1 MGKIIGIDL
10 GTTNSCVAV
19 FEGNE
24 PVVIANS
31 EGKRTTPS
39 VVAFVDGGERKVGDP
54 AKRQAITN
62 PTRTIFSI
70 KRFMGE
76 TWDQVQK
83 EVTRVPYK
91 VVKGDNNTPR
101 VDIDGRLYTPQ
112 EISAMILQKM
122 KKTAED
128 YLGQEVTEA
137 VITVPAYFSDSQR
150 QATKEAGQI
159 AGLEV
164 KRIVNEPTDGVE
176 EEDYKPEVTY
186 RIRIARDPEFKSEV
200 ITAERK
206 WAFFNPFK
214 LFEKGKWY
222 WQYAYVDKDGKEEW
236 SPVSHF
242 YIDEHI
248 RTFNPPSLQ
257 EVLAKLPKTHPR
269 ILLDA
274 KDWDNIIERNK
285 NNPEAQAYIRKANKC
300 LNHPLKHLEEEIDTT
315 QVVKLTNIVQYRSA
329 LIRESRKIVD
339 REEANIEAMVRAYLL
354 TKDEVYYKEGIE
366 RLSEI
371 LSWKNSKYFAGD
383 FNRSTIL
390 SMSTSA
396 YDAWYNLL
404 TPDEKKLLLR
414 TIRENGKKFYHEYVN
429 HLENRIAD
437 NHVWQ
442 MTFRILNMAAFA
454 TYGELPMASTWVDY
468 CYNEWVSRLPGLN
481 TDGGWHNGD
490 SYFQVNLRTLI
501 EVPAFYSRI
510 SGFDFFAD
518 PWYNNNAFY
527 VILLNLGLETLH
539 LRMPQHCRNA
549 QKVAEYLSKNEKVAW
564 VNYCGLPD
572 NKYYSLA
579 QKYMPNGSCGVIS
592 FGLKGGRDVSI
603 KFMDSLKLAAIVTH
617 VADARTCV
625 LHPASHTHRQLSD
638 EQLLEAGIRPDLI
651 RFSVGI
657 ENADDI
663 IADIEQALNA

>member
-1 MGKIIGIDL
+1 MMKQRISIFLLFTLLLFANGYAQKGIMRL
-10 GTTNSCVAV
+10 TQQTLMHEVR
-19 FEGNE
+19 E
-24 PVVIANS
+24 
-31 EGKRTTPS
+31 TPS
-39 VVAFVDGGERKVGDP
+39 PLDG
-54 AKRQAITN
+54 QHITVN
-62 PTRTIFSI
+62 PP
-70 KRFMGE
+70 RFM
-76 TWDQVQK
+76 WPDK
-83 EVTRVPYK
+83 FPH
-91 VVKGDNNTPR
+91 
-101 VDIDGRLYTPQ
+101 
-112 EISAMILQKM
+112 
-122 KKTAED
+122 
-128 YLGQEVTEA
+128 LGA
-137 VITVPAYFSDSQR
+137 V
-150 QATKEAGQI
+150 
-159 AGLEV
+159 L
-164 KRIVNEPTDGVE
+164 DGVE

-222 WQYAYVDKDGKEEW
+222 WQHAYVNKEGKEEW
-236 SPVSHF
+236 SPVYHF

-257 EVLAKLPKTHPR
+257 EVLTKLPKTHPR

-274 KDWDNIIERNK
+274 EDWDNIIERNK
-285 NNPEAQAYIRKANKC
+285 NNPEAQAYIRKADKC

-354 TKDEVYYKEGIE
+354 TKDEVYYKEGIK

-371 LSWKNSKYFAGD
+371 LSWKKSKYFAGD

-404 TPDEKKLLLR
+404 TPNERKLLLR
-414 TIRENGKKFYHEYVN
+414 TIRDNGKKFYHEYVN

-481 TDGGWHNGD
+481 ADGGWHNGD

-527 VILLNLGLETLH
+527 VIYQQ
-539 LRMPQHCRNA
+539 PPF
-549 QKVAEYLSKNEKVAW
+549 SKSAGQGN
-564 VNYCGLPD
+564 
-572 NKYYSLA
+572 
-579 QKYMPNGSCGVIS
+579 
-592 FGLKGGRDVSI
+592 
-603 KFMDSLKLAAIVTH
+603 
-617 VADARTCV
+617 
-625 LHPASHTHRQLSD
+625 SHESK
-638 EQLLEAGIRPDLI
+638 
-651 RFSVGI
+651 
-657 ENADDI
+657 
-663 IADIEQALNA
+663 